1 MAGTEYFWKVAIL
14 VMALTGAG
22 CGSTRPP
29 AAELELARQTIDM
42 ANELRADE
50 YAPLEMRFARERLDA
65 AKMASVNRDQANA
78 LYQAVEATLNAQLA
92 IVKTRAAQARDEL
105 AQVRQEYD
113 RLELEA
119 AAMREGD
126 Q

>member
-1 MAGTEYFWKVAIL
+1 M
-14 VMALTGAG
+14 
-22 CGSTRPP
+22 
-29 AAELELARQTIDM
+29 AELELARQTIGT

-50 YAPLEMRFARERLDA
+50 FAPLEMRFARERLDA
-65 AKMASVNRDQANA
+65 AKMASTNRDPANA

-105 AQVRQEYD
+105 ARVRQEYD
-113 RLELEA
+113 HLELEA
-119 AAMREGD
+119 AAMREGN